1 VVEKLNEVNQQK
13 DIRKLF
19 DEINEEEKVSYFQ
32 CVIQ

>member
-19 DEINEEEKVSYFQ
+19 DEINEEEASSNK
-32 CVIQ
+32 